1 MLLILIND
9 TGSCGPLVFPLT
21 LQVFSYRSDVK
32 CSSFYSKKV
41 KEGQNDK
48 FSKKKQEQNKKW

>member
-1 MLLILIND
+1 MLIND
-9 TGSCGPLVFPLT
+9 AGSCEPLVFPLT
-21 LQVFSYRSDVK
+21 LQVFSYRPNVK

-41 KEGQNDK
+41 KERQNDK